1 MSLITQVKKI
11 YFTFIHLIDL
21 TLKLKELIM
30 INLWN
35 SPNLSF
41 EYQKEFWWFIRSESG
56 FQTSQNKFFYSRSE
70 PRKLLS
76 ALIKIFSKSMS
87 KNRLGKLK
95 KKRLIKEEE
104 KVDHLDQSPTD
115 HDPVKEIK
123 RLTSTGLGGTIYVI
137 ASDDLCL
144 RLMNGVTKRWMIF

>member
-1 MSLITQVKKI
+1 MS
-11 YFTFIHLIDL
+11 
-21 TLKLKELIM
+21 LKLKELIM

-41 EYQKEFWWFIRSESG
+41 EYPKEFWWLIRSESR
-56 FQTSQNKFFYSRSE
+56 FQTSQNKIFYSRSE

-123 RLTSTGLGGTIYVI
+123 RLTSPGLGGTIYVI
-137 ASDDLCL
+137 ASDDL
-144 RLMNGVTKRWMIF
+144 MSTVDE